1 MKINMQKH
9 HFVNQVKQSLST
21 LLPFSNQEIAI
32 NSNNFSQQTGTVA
45 SFIHEIYKTLDL
57 LVTQEDILYSEFYAD
72 KLIKQFDAL
81 NQAVEISQKKAK
93 TAQFSSSFQFSTN
106 IHRLSPNKRLQ
117 EYRKAL
123 RALNEKISWLVEQN
137 YNQENLALKQEL
149 QNQITETEYRK
160 MKCLK
165 AIEDLEQELQFR

>member
-9 HFVNQVKQSLST
+9 HFVNHIKQNLTT
-21 LLPFSNQEIAI
+21 LLPFSNQEITV
-32 NSNNFSQQTGTVA
+32 NSNNFSKQVETVA
-45 SFIHEIYKTLDL
+45 FFIHEIEETLEL
-57 LVTQEDILYSEFYAD
+57 LVNQKEVLYSEFYAD
-72 KLIKQFDAL
+72 KLIKQFDTL
-81 NQAVEISQKKAK
+81 NQAVKKNKKNAK
-93 TAQFSSSFQFSTN
+93 TVQFSSSFQFSAN
-106 IHRLSPNKRLQ
+106 IHHLSPNKRLQ

-137 YNQENLALKQEL
+137 YNQETLALKQEL
-149 QNQITETEYRK
+149 QNQIAETEYRK